1 MNRKTSETN
10 LFDVYQNT
18 AQALATLIDPKIP
31 LKNGAMLIVEA
42 S

>member
-18 AQALATLIDPKIP
+18 AQALATLMIRK
-31 LKNGAMLIVEA
+31 